1 MINFVKTLH
10 KNLQNLEAPM
20 KTYALAQVRQVLTLD
35 DFAAHIAS
43 HNSKYGKG
51 DIYCVLTEM
60 VECMRE
66 QMLNGNKVQLGDLGS
81 FWLKLGSHGVCESVV
96 DAETGEKPVF
106 TAKNINRIQVKWY
119 KGSAFDSASLMN
131 DATFQEVETRKA
143 TAEALKE
150 KGDKIAAGTYAK
162 NQNGE

>member
-51 DIYCVLTEM
+51 DIQCVLSEM

-66 QMLNGNKVQLGDLGS
+66 QLLMGNKVCLGDMGS
-81 FWLKLGSHGVCESVV
+81 FYLALASEGTN
-96 DAETGEKPVF
+96 AAALF
-106 TAKNINRIQVKWY
+106 TAENIKKVNVRWSVGKDFVNLR
-119 KGSAFDSASLMN
+119 KDSEFELVPS
-131 DATFQEVETRKA
+131 RKA
-143 TAEALKE
+143 QSAAVAEAK
-150 KGDKIAAGTYAK
+150 K
-162 NQNGE
+162 Q

>member
-60 VECMRE
+60 VTCMRE
-66 QMLNGNKVQLGDLGS
+66 QLLMGNKVCLGDLGS
-81 FWLKLGSHGVCESVV
+81 FYIMLSTEGTNAAAL
-96 DAETGEKPVF
+96 F
-106 TAKNINRIQVKWY
+106 TAENIKKVNVRWSVGKDFTNLR
-119 KGSAFDSASLMN
+119 KEANFELVPS
-131 DATFQEVETRKA
+131 RKA
-143 TAEALKE
+143 QSAAVAEAK
-150 KGDKIAAGTYAK
+150 K
-162 NQNGE
+162 Q